1 LEEETAPTSEPVTPA
16 APRPTLRA
24 RIGLSGKLLFL
35 TILFVMVAEILIYVP
50 SIANFRLNWLNDRLA
65 AAHTAALV
73 LDAAPSGMVPESL
86 AKQILSSIGARAV
99 AMKMGTQ
106 RRLLAASDVP
116 SQIEQDIDMR
126 DVVWWRAIVDAFDT
140 MFLSEPND
148 VMRVVGPAPMAEG
161 QFIEIVLDEAPL
173 RKAMLTFSVNIL
185 LLSLAISGITA
196 MLVFFALHYLL
207 VRPMG
212 RITQNMIT
220 FRADPENPG
229 HIIAE
234 SGRGDEIGTAETEL
248 AAMQRELASM
258 LHQKNRLAALG
269 LAVSKINHD
278 LRNLLA
284 SAQLFSDQLST
295 LPDPKVQ
302 RFAPKLM
309 RALERAIAFCQSTL
323 SYGAA
328 QEPPPE
334 RKTLQVEPLI
344 EEVHEALGLGL
355 DVPIRW
361 IVAVERGL
369 TMEADHDQ
377 LFRVLVNV
385 ARNAVQALET
395 RGARDPARD
404 QIRITG
410 RREGS
415 VVIIEVSDTGPGV
428 PEKARAHLF
437 QAFQGSTRSGGT
449 GLGLAI
455 AAELV
460 RAHGGDIRL
469 VPGTIGATFSITI
482 PDRAVD
488 LNLRR
493 GERARA

>member
-1 LEEETAPTSEPVTPA
+1 LEPHTEPQEIAASPQPA
-16 APRPTLRA
+16 RGLRL
-24 RIGLSGKLLFL
+24 GLSGKLLFL
-35 TILFVMVAEILIYVP
+35 TILFVMVAEVLIYVP

-86 AKQILSSIGARAV
+86 AKQILNSIGARAV
-99 AMKMGTQ
+99 AMKMGNQ
-106 RRLLAASDVP
+106 RRLLAAANVP
-116 SQIEQDIDMR
+116 SKVEQSIDMR
-126 DVVWWRAIVDAFDT
+126 DVTWWSAIMDAFDT
-140 MFLSEPND
+140 MLFCVPGD
-148 VMRVVGPAPMAEG
+148 VMRVVGPAPMADG
-161 QFIEIVLDEAPL
+161 QFLEIVLDEAPL

-185 LLSLAISGITA
+185 LLSLVISGITA
-196 MLVFFALHYLL
+196 ALVFLALHYLL
-207 VRPMG
+207 VRPMR
-212 RITQNMIT
+212 RITDNMIA
-220 FRADPENPG
+220 FRADPENPARIIG
-229 HIIAE
+229 H
-234 SGRGDEIGTAETEL
+234 SGRTDDVGRAEEEL

-284 SAQLFSDQLST
+284 SAQLFSDQLSN

-309 RALERAIAFCQSTL
+309 RTLERAIAFCQSTL

-334 RKTLQVEPLI
+334 RKTVEVEPLV
-344 EEVHEALGLGL
+344 EEVHEALGLTI

-361 IVAVERGL
+361 IVSVERGL
-369 TMEADHDQ
+369 TVEADREQ

-385 ARNAVQALET
+385 ARNSVQALEA

-410 RREGS
+410 RREGG
-415 VVIIEVSDTGPGV
+415 VVVLELSDTGPGV
-428 PEKARAHLF
+428 PEKARANLF
-437 QAFQGSTRSGGT
+437 KAFHGSTRAGGA

-460 RAHGGDIRL
+460 RAHGGEIAL
-469 VPGTIGATFSITI
+469 VPGTIGATFRITI
-482 PDRAVD
+482 PDRAID
-488 LNLRR
+488 LEAHR
-493 GERARA
+493 GARARA